1 METVVANLKY
11 TPEFAWRERERPRFE
26 PAALKKRQKH
36 YEVRQLALFDLYS
49 LTRPA
54 ITEQESL
61 SLVAWMTEHQAK
73 TSSVL
78 ASRASEIMQY
88 KRQCLLT
95 DSNRGC
101 PSLVLQLLLL

>member
-1 METVVANLKY
+1 METVVAYLKY
-11 TPEFAWRERERPRFE
+11 VPEFAWRKRERPRIE

-36 YEVRQLALFDLYS
+36 YEVRQLALFNLYS

-61 SLVAWMTEHQAK
+61 SVVSWTTEHQAK

-78 ASRASEIMQY
+78 ASTASEIIQY
-88 KRQCLLT
+88 K
-95 DSNRGC
+95 S
-101 PSLVLQLLLL
+101 